1 MEWYEAGALLLGLA
15 LVPLALG
22 VPVFISFLFANA
34 IGVLIFMGG
43 ANGLIQLVSNGTV
56 SISSFLLVPVPLFIL
71 MGEIFFHAGLAV
83 RVFDALD
90 AVFGGIR
97 GRLSYLCVTSGTVFA
112 TLTGTSMA
120 STAMMGSMLVPEMN
134 RRGYKSKMSIGPI
147 LGSGGLAMIIPP
159 SALAVLLGSLAQID
173 IGALLLA
180 GIVPGLVLALLYIG
194 LIYLQVRLDPNAAPS
209 YETEHHPLGRKL
221 RLLATNVLPMGLV
234 IFAVIGMI
242 IAGIATPSESA
253 AFGVIG
259 VVILAIAF
267 RRLNW
272 EVLKKSLTGTV
283 KVTVMVFMIIVGSST
298 FSQLLAFSG
307 ASSGLVSWATD
318 LAVDPVA
325 MLLLMFLVLLF
336 LGMFLDQV
344 SQMLLTLPVFM
355 PLAVTLGYDPIWFG
369 VVMLLA
375 MEISL
380 TTPPFG
386 LLLFVMLGVAP
397 KGTTLS
403 EVALASVPYILCS
416 LILLA
421 LLILVPGVAV
431 GLPDLIR

>member
-1 MEWYEAGALLLGLA
+1 VAWYEAGALLLALA

-34 IGVLIFMGG
+34 IGVFIFMNGTQ
-43 ANGLIQLVSNGTV
+43 GLIQLVSNGTV

-90 AVFGGIR
+90 AVFGGIK

-120 STAMMGSMLVPEMN
+120 SAAMMGSMLVPEMN

-159 SALAVLLGSLAQID
+159 SALAVLLGSLARID

-194 LIYLQVRLDPNAAPS
+194 LIYLQVRMDPDAAPG
-209 YETEHHPLGRKL
+209 YQTERVPMLTKL
-221 RLLATNVLPMGLV
+221 RLVATNVLPMGIV
-234 IFAVIGMI
+234 IAAVIGTI
-242 IAGIATPSESA
+242 IAGLATPSESA
-253 AFGVIG
+253 AFGVLG
-259 VVILAIAF
+259 VVVLTVLF
-267 RRLNW
+267 RKLSW
-272 EVLKKSLTGTV
+272 EVLRKSLTGTV
-283 KVTVMVFMIIVGSST
+283 KVTVMVFMIIIGSST

-307 ASSGLVSWATD
+307 ASSGLVGWATQIEIS
-318 LAVDPVA
+318 PVM

-344 SQMLLTLPVFM
+344 SQMMLTLPVFM
-355 PLAVTLGYDPIWFG
+355 PLAVALGFDPIWFG

-403 EVALASVPYILCS
+403 EVALAGAPYIICS

-421 LLILVPGVAV
+421 LLIVWPDIAI
-431 GLPDLIR
+431 GLPNLVR

>member
-112 TLTGTSMA
+112 TLTVTSMA

-194 LIYLQVRLDPNAAPS
+194 LIYLQVRLDPNAAPI

-221 RLLATNVLPMGLV
+221 MLLATNVLPMGFV

-259 VVILAIAF
+259 VVILAIVF

-421 LLILVPGVAV
+421 LLILVPGIAV

>member
-194 LIYLQVRLDPNAAPS
+194 LIYLQVRLDPNAAPI
-209 YETEHHPLGRKL
+209 YETEHHPLGHKL
-221 RLLATNVLPMGLV
+221 MLLATNVLPMGFV

-259 VVILAIAF
+259 VVILAIVF

-421 LLILVPGVAV
+421 LLILVPGIAV

>member
-22 VPVFISFLFANA
+22 APVFISFLFANA

-194 LIYLQVRLDPNAAPS
+194 LIYLQVRLDPNAAPI
-209 YETEHHPLGRKL
+209 YETEHHPLGHKL
-221 RLLATNVLPMGLV
+221 MLLATNVLPMGLV

-259 VVILAIAF
+259 VVILAIVF

-421 LLILVPGVAV
+421 LLILVPGIAV

>member
-1 MEWYEAGALLLGLA
+1 VAWYEAGALLLALA

-22 VPVFISFLFANA
+22 VPVFVAFLFANA
-34 IGVLIFMGG
+34 IGVFIFMNGMQ
-43 ANGLIQLVSNGTV
+43 GLIQLVSNGTV

-90 AVFGGIR
+90 AVFGGIK

-120 STAMMGSMLVPEMN
+120 SAAMMGSMLVPEMN

-159 SALAVLLGSLAQID
+159 SALAVLLGSLARID

-180 GIVPGLVLALLYIG
+180 GIVLALLYIG
-194 LIYLQVRLDPNAAPS
+194 LIYLQVRLDPDAAPG
-209 YETEHHPLGRKL
+209 YQTERVPTLTKL
-221 RLLATNVLPMGLV
+221 RLLATNVLPMGIV
-234 IFAVIGMI
+234 IAAVIGTI
-242 IAGIATPSESA
+242 IAGLATPSESA
-253 AFGVIG
+253 AFGVLG
-259 VVILAIAF
+259 VVVLTVAF
-267 RRLNW
+267 RKLSW
-272 EVLKKSLTGTV
+272 EVLRKSLTGTV
-283 KVTVMVFMIIVGSST
+283 KVTVMVFTIIIGSST

-307 ASSGLVSWATD
+307 ASSGLVNWATQIEIS
-318 LAVDPVA
+318 PVM

-344 SQMLLTLPVFM
+344 SQMMLTLPVFM
-355 PLAVTLGYDPIWFG
+355 PLAVALGFDPIWFG

-403 EVALASVPYILCS
+403 EVALAGAPYIICS

-421 LLILVPGVAV
+421 LLILWPDLAI
-431 GLPDLIR
+431 GLPNLVR

>member
-1 MEWYEAGALLLGLA
+1 MEWYEAGTLMLGLA

-43 ANGLIQLVSNGTV
+43 ADGLIQLVSNGTV

-83 RVFDALD
+83 RVFNALD

-134 RRGYKSKMSIGPI
+134 RRGYKNKMSIGPI

-194 LIYLQVRLDPNAAPS
+194 LIYLQVRFDPDAAPS
-209 YETEHHPLGRKL
+209 YETGRHPLGRKL
-221 RLLATNVLPMGLV
+221 MLLATNVLPMGIV
-234 IFAVIGMI
+234 IVAVIGMI
-242 IAGIATPSESA
+242 VAGIATPSESA

-272 EVLKKSLTGTV
+272 DVLKKSLTGTV
-283 KVTVMVFMIIVGSST
+283 RVTVMVFMIIVGSST

-307 ASSGLVSWATD
+307 ASSGLVSWATG
-318 LAVDPVA
+318 LAVAPGGIEF
-325 MLLLMFLVLLF
+325 MLCL
-336 LGMFLDQV
+336 
-344 SQMLLTLPVFM
+344 
-355 PLAVTLGYDPIWFG
+355 
-369 VVMLLA
+369 
-375 MEISL
+375 
-380 TTPPFG
+380 
-386 LLLFVMLGVAP
+386 
-397 KGTTLS
+397 
-403 EVALASVPYILCS
+403 
-416 LILLA
+416 
-421 LLILVPGVAV
+421 
-431 GLPDLIR
+431 

>member
-1 MEWYEAGALLLGLA
+1 MAWYWAGSILLA
-15 LVPLALG
+15 LAIVPLALG
-22 VPVFISFLFANA
+22 VPVFVAFLFANA
-34 IGVLIFMGG
+34 IGVFIFMNGTQ
-43 ANGLIQLVSNGTV
+43 GLIQLVSNGTV

-90 AVFGGIR
+90 AVFGGIK

-120 STAMMGSMLVPEMN
+120 SAAMMGSMLVPEMN

-159 SALAVLLGSLAQID
+159 SALAVLLGSLARID

-180 GIVPGLVLALLYIG
+180 GIMPGLVLALLYIA
-194 LIYLQVRLDPNAAPS
+194 LIYLQVRLDPEAAPS
-209 YETEHHPLGRKL
+209 YRTEPVPMKTKL

-234 IFAVIGMI
+234 IVAVIGTI

-253 AFGVIG
+253 AFGVFG
-259 VVILAIAF
+259 VLILTLLF
-267 RRLNW
+267 RKLSW
-272 EVLKKSLTGTV
+272 EVLRKSLTGTV
-283 KVTVMVFMIIVGSST
+283 KVTVMVFMIIIGSST
-298 FSQLLAFSG
+298 FSQILAFSG
-307 ASSGLVSWATD
+307 ASSGLVAWATQIEV
-318 LAVDPVA
+318 APVT

-344 SQMLLTLPVFM
+344 SQMMLTLPVFM
-355 PLAVTLGYDPIWFG
+355 PLAIALGFDPIWFG

-403 EVALASVPYILCS
+403 EVAIAGAPYIACS
-416 LILLA
+416 LILLG
-421 LLILVPGVAV
+421 LLIAFPGIAI
-431 GLPDLIR
+431 GLPELVR

>member
-421 LLILVPGVAV
+421 LLILVPGIAV

>member
-1 MEWYEAGALLLGLA
+1 MEWYEAGALMLGLA

-194 LIYLQVRLDPNAAPS
+194 LIYLQVRLDPNAAPI
-209 YETEHHPLGRKL
+209 YETEHQPLGRKL
-221 RLLATNVLPMGLV
+221 RLLATNVLPMGFV

-259 VVILAIAF
+259 VVILAIVF

-272 EVLKKSLTGTV
+272 GVLKKSLTGTV

-355 PLAVTLGYDPIWFG
+355 PLAVSLGYDPIWFG

-421 LLILVPGVAV
+421 LLILVPGIAV

>member
-1 MEWYEAGALLLGLA
+1 MLWYEAGALLLALA

-22 VPVFISFLFANA
+22 VPVFIAFLFANVV
-34 IGVLIFMGG
+34 GVFIFMNGVP
-43 ANGLIQLVSNGTV
+43 GLIQLVSNGTV

-71 MGEIFFHAGLAV
+71 MGEVFFHAGLAV

-90 AVFGGIR
+90 AVFGGIK

-120 STAMMGSMLVPEMN
+120 SAAMMGSMLVPEMN

-180 GIVPGLVLALLYIG
+180 GIVPGLVLALLYVG
-194 LIYLQVRLDPNAAPS
+194 LIYLQVRLDPEAAPGYQPERVS
-209 YETEHHPLGRKL
+209 ARTKV

-234 IFAVIGMI
+234 IVAVIGTI

-253 AFGVIG
+253 AFGVLG
-259 VVILAIAF
+259 VVVLTVFF
-267 RRLNW
+267 RKLSW
-272 EVLKKSLTGTV
+272 EVLRKSLTGTV
-283 KVTVMVFMIIVGSST
+283 KVTVMVFTIIIGSTT

-307 ASSGLVSWATD
+307 ASSGLVGWATQIEI
-318 LAVDPVA
+318 APVA

-344 SQMLLTLPVFM
+344 SQMMLTLPVFM
-355 PLAVTLGYDPIWFG
+355 PLAITLGYDPVWFG

-403 EVALASVPYILCS
+403 EVALAGAPYIVCS

-421 LLILVPGVAV
+421 LLIAVPDIAI
-431 GLPDLIR
+431 GLPNLVR

>member
-1 MEWYEAGALLLGLA
+1 MEWYEAGALMLGLA

-194 LIYLQVRLDPNAAPS
+194 LIYLQVRLDPNAAPI
-209 YETEHHPLGRKL
+209 YETEHQPLGRKL
-221 RLLATNVLPMGLV
+221 RLLATNVLPMGFV

-259 VVILAIAF
+259 VVILAIVF

-421 LLILVPGVAV
+421 LLILVPGIAV

>member
-1 MEWYEAGALLLGLA
+1 MEWYEAGTLMLGLA

-43 ANGLIQLVSNGTV
+43 ADGLIQLVSNGTV

-83 RVFDALD
+83 RVFNALD

-134 RRGYKSKMSIGPI
+134 RRGYKNKMSIGPI

-194 LIYLQVRLDPNAAPS
+194 LIYLQVRFDPDAAPS
-209 YETEHHPLGRKL
+209 YETGRHPLGRKL
-221 RLLATNVLPMGLV
+221 MLLATNVLPMGIV
-234 IFAVIGMI
+234 IVAVIGMI
-242 IAGIATPSESA
+242 VAGIATPSESA

-272 EVLKKSLTGTV
+272 DVLKKSLTGTV
-283 KVTVMVFMIIVGSST
+283 RVTVMVFMIIVGSST

-318 LAVDPVA
+318 LAVAPVA

-336 LGMFLDQV
+336 LGMFLDQI

-403 EVALASVPYILCS
+403 EVALAGLPYILCS

-421 LLILVPGVAV
+421 LLILAPAIAV
-431 GLPDLIR
+431 GLPNLIR